1 MIIFHGDFMISYKD
15 FLGIK
20 TLSETVMT
28 DIRNI
33 NTQDDFKQIIQ
44 TSYQSLYLHLKSLS
58 NIYLMKGDVQTSRRL
73 MSMAS
78 QLASA
83 LNQTQQFQFKK

>member
-1 MIIFHGDFMISYKD
+1 MISYND
-15 FLGIK
+15 FLEIK
-20 TLSETVMT
+20 TLSETVLT
-28 DIRNI
+28 DIRAK
-33 NTQDDFKQIIQ
+33 NTQDDFQQIIQ

-58 NIYLMKGDVQTSRRL
+58 NIYLLKGDVQTSRRL

-83 LNQTQQFQFKK
+83 LNQTQQFQFRK